1 MERSGQALMSTTL
14 LSSFP
19 GRPGRER
26 IALAVAI
33 TAPCFAVVVSILI
46 DWKRQDI
53 SGGVI
58 ESPLARGVLFASF
71 AITALCF
78 LLFLC
83 FRYLS
88 GKRSNPALQRTADS
102 GSVSKPD
109 ASGPAPLS

>member
-1 MERSGQALMSTTL
+1 MNTTFL
-14 LSSFP
+14 GGFP
-19 GRPGRER
+19 GKPGRER

-33 TAPCFAVVVSILI
+33 VAPGFGVVAGILI
-46 DWKRQDI
+46 DWNRQDI
-53 SGGVI
+53 FGGVI

-83 FRYLS
+83 FRHLT
-88 GKRSNPALQRTADS
+88 GKRSNPSLQRTPDS
-102 GSVSKPD
+102 RSVSKPD